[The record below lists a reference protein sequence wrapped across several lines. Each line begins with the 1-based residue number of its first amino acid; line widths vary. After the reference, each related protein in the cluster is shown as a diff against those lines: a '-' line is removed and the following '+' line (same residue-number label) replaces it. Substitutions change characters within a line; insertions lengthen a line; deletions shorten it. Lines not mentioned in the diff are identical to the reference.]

1 MCYEERYFSEWA
13 GRAARK
19 REETKPTVERSKPEL
34 KPEPERKPATTPA
47 VEHEV
52 EAG

>member
-13 GRAARK
+13 GRSARK
-19 REETKPTVERSKPEL
+19 REEPKPAVEQSKPAL
-34 KPEPERKPATTPA
+34 KPEPERKPALTPA

>member
-13 GRAARK
+13 GRLTRK
-19 REETKPTVERSKPEL
+19 REEPKPTAEQSKPAST
-34 KPEPERKPATTPA
+34 PEPERKPATTPV
-47 VEHEV
+47 VEHEL

>member
-13 GRAARK
+13 RRSTRK
-19 REETKPTVERSKPEL
+19 REEPKPTAERSKPDL